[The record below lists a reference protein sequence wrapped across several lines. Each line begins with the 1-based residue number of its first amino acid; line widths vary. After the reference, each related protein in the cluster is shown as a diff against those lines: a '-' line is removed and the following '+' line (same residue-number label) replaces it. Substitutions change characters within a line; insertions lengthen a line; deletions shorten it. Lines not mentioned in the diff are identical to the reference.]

1 MRILAGNLKRGEFIL
16 YQGEIWQVQKA
27 EFYSPG
33 KGSALMRAKIKNV
46 KSGKNIDYTFKSSE
60 SVDTIEVQSIEM
72 QYLYKDVE
80 VAYFMDERTYNQ
92 YQVPVAVVG
101 EALGYLKEGEKVYVY
116 IQDETPLSIRPPMA
130 VRLKIVET
138 EDAAKG
144 DTVSNARKPA
154 TVETGATVMVPL
166 FCKVGDVIVVNP
178 EIGEYTGRESQ
189 G

>member
-1 MRILAGNLKRGEFIL
+1 MRVSAGNLKKGEFII

-60 SVDTIEVQSIEM
+60 YVDTIEVQSIEM
-72 QYLYKDVE
+72 QYLYKDNE
-80 VAYFMDERTYNQ
+80 SAYFMDERTYNQ
-92 YQVPVAVVG
+92 YIVPVEVVG
-101 EALGYLKEGEKVYVY
+101 DTLQYLKEGETIYVYV
-116 IQDETPLSIRPPMA
+116 QDEQPLSIRPPMV
-130 VRLKIVET
+130 VRLKITET

-144 DTVSNARKPA
+144 DTVTNARKQA

-166 FCKVGDVIVVNP
+166 FCKAGHLITINP
-178 EIGEYTGRESQ
+178 ESGEYTGRESQ